1 MLACLDSAHRADY
14 RGSSGVMASERHKLV
29 APDARARAATD
40 GELMSRAARG
50 DVDAFAEIYDRH
62 AALLLAL
69 ASRMLRSNTE
79 AQDLVHDV
87 LIEAWQAARD
97 YDASQAGIRTWLLI
111 RLRSRALDRLGR
123 SARYD
128 AIRVALQPQA
138 RLKAELGTGQSER
151 GLAVREALA
160 ELDADVRE
168 ALQLT
173 YFAGLTS
180 AEIAERTGVPV
191 GTVKS
196 RLARG
201 LQRLQL
207 VLECEQRNG
216 DDDG

>member
-1 MLACLDSAHRADY
+1 
-14 RGSSGVMASERHKLV
+14 
-29 APDARARAATD
+29 
-40 GELMSRAARG
+40 
-50 DVDAFAEIYDRH
+50 
-62 AALLLAL
+62 
-69 ASRMLRSNTE
+69 MLRSNTE

>member
-1 MLACLDSAHRADY
+1 
-14 RGSSGVMASERHKLV
+14 MASERQPV
-29 APDARARAATD
+29 GTVARADSD

-69 ASRMLRSNTE
+69 AARMLRSRTE

-97 YDASQAGIRTWLLI
+97 YDATQASMRTWLLV

-123 SARYD
+123 SARFE
-128 AIRVALQPQA
+128 AIRIALQPHA
-138 RLKAELGTGQSER
+138 RVSAEPGTDCSER
-151 GLAVREALA
+151 RLAVREALA
-160 ELDADVRE
+160 ELDADVRD

-173 YFAGLTS
+173 YFEGLTS

-207 VLECEQRNG
+207 VLDGEQGNS